1 MAEKLN
7 AVKGMNDILPPESA
21 RWEWLE
27 ATVRELMARFAYRN
41 VRTPILEHTA
51 LFVRGI
57 GEVTDI
63 VEKEMYSFHD
73 RSDKYGDNDHLTLRP
88 ENTAGLVRAVVEHN
102 MLYDG
107 GKRLWYI
114 GPMFRREKPQRG
126 RFRQFHQIGAEA
138 LGFAGPDVDAE
149 LILLANALW
158 KAIGLTDV
166 RLELNSLGQPA
177 ERAQHRAQLIAHFEG
192 HADKLDEDAK
202 RRLHSN
208 PLRILDTKNPAM
220 KDIVESAPKL
230 IDFLGAE
237 SLAHFDGLKAILD
250 ANGIAYTI
258 NPRLVR
264 GLDYYNLSVF
274 EFVTDRLGS
283 QGTVCAG
290 GRYDDLVAQI
300 GGKPAPAVGWA
311 IGVERIL
318 ELMKEQGAAIPV
330 PVPDVYAVVPDAA
343 AMPVALRTLQQL
355 REAGVRAQMHAATV
369 DGLGSFK
376 SQFKKADASGANYA
390 LIFGTD
396 ELSRGEVMVKA
407 LRDGT
412 GAQTARPLADAT
424 AWAATLQSSA
434 PTETP
439 GRSQVS
445 VSPSGGGLG
454 EPSPGGLST
463 N

>member
-27 ATVRELMARFAYRN
+27 ATVRDLMGRFAYRN

-88 ENTAGLVRAVVEHN
+88 ENTAGLVRAVIEHN

-138 LGFAGPDVDAE
+138 LGFSGPDVDAE

-158 KAIGLTDV
+158 KRIGLTDV

-177 ERAQHRAQLIAHFEG
+177 ERAQHRAQLIAHFEQ
-192 HADKLDEDAK
+192 HADKLDEDGK

-220 KDIVESAPKL
+220 KDVVESAPKL

-237 SLAHFDGLKAILD
+237 SLAHFEGLKAILD
-250 ANGIAYTI
+250 ANGVAYTI

-290 GRYDDLVAQI
+290 GRYDDLIAQI

-311 IGVERIL
+311 MGVERVL
-318 ELMKEQGAAIPV
+318 DLMKEQGTDIPL
-330 PVPDVYAVVPDAA
+330 PVPDVYAVVPDAS
-343 AMPVALRTLQQL
+343 AMPIVLRTLQHL
-355 REAGVRAQMHAATV
+355 RDAGVRVQMHAATV

-376 SQFKKADASGANYA
+376 SQFKRADNSGATYA
-390 LIFGTD
+390 LIFGAD
-396 ELSRGEVMVKA
+396 ELARGEVTLKS
-407 LRDGT
+407 LRDGS
-412 GAQTARPLADAT
+412 GAQIARPLAEVAT
-424 AWAATLQSSA
+424 WAATLQSPA
-434 PTETP
+434 PNT
-439 GRSQVS
+439 
-445 VSPSGGGLG
+445 
-454 EPSPGGLST
+454 
-463 N
+463 

>member
-27 ATVRELMARFAYRN
+27 AIVRDLMGRYAYRN

-63 VEKEMYSFHD
+63 VEKEMYAFED
-73 RSDKYGDNDHLTLRP
+73 RSDKHGQAEHLAMRP
-88 ENTAGLVRAVVEHN
+88 ENTAGLVRAVIEHN
-102 MLYDG
+102 MLYEG
-107 GKRLWYI
+107 PKRLWYT

-149 LILLANALW
+149 LILLATALW

-177 ERAQHRAQLIAHFEG
+177 ERALHRAQLIAHFEQ
-192 HADKLDEDAK
+192 HADKLDEDGK

-220 KDIVESAPKL
+220 KEVVESAPKL

-237 SLAHFDGLKAILD
+237 SLAHFEGVQAILKVND
-250 ANGIAYTI
+250 IAFTI

-264 GLDYYNLSVF
+264 GLDYYNLTVF
-274 EFVTDRLGS
+274 EFVTDRLGA

-290 GRYDDLVAQI
+290 GRYDDLIAQI

-311 IGVERIL
+311 IGVERVL
-318 ELMKEQGAAIPV
+318 DLLKEQGADVPA

-343 AMPVALRTLQQL
+343 SMPVVLRALQQL
-355 REAGVRAQMHAATV
+355 RETGVRVQMHASTAE
-369 DGLGSFK
+369 GLASFK
-376 SQFKKADASGANYA
+376 AQMRKADASGAAYA
-390 LIFGTD
+390 LIFGAD
-396 ELSRGEVMVKA
+396 ELARGEVTLKA
-407 LRDGT
+407 LRDASV
-412 GAQTARPLADAT
+412 AQSARSLAEVT
-424 AWAATLQSSA
+424 TWAAPLQSPA
-434 PTETP
+434 PN
-439 GRSQVS
+439 
-445 VSPSGGGLG
+445 L
-454 EPSPGGLST
+454 
-463 N
+463 

>member
-1 MAEKLN
+1 MAEKIS
-7 AVKGMNDILPPESA
+7 AVKGMNDILPPDSA

-27 ATVRELMARFAYRN
+27 AIVRDLMGRYAYRN
-41 VRTPILEHTA
+41 IRTPILEQTA

-63 VEKEMYSFHD
+63 VEKEMYSFE
-73 RSDKYGDNDHLTLRP
+73 DKLNGEALTLRP
-88 ENTAGLVRAVVEHN
+88 ENTASVVRAVTEHSL
-102 MLYDG
+102 LYDG
-107 GKRLWYI
+107 GKRLWYM
-114 GPMFRREKPQRG
+114 GPMFRHERPQRG
-126 RFRQFHQIGAEA
+126 RYRQFHQIGAEA

-149 LILLANALW
+149 LILLAGALW
-158 KAIGLTDV
+158 KALGLADV

-177 ERAQHRAQLIAHFEG
+177 ERALHRTQLIAHFER
-192 HADKLDEDAK
+192 HAEQLDEDGK

-220 KDIVESAPKL
+220 KDVVESAPKL
-230 IDFLGAE
+230 MDFLGAE
-237 SLAHFDGLKAILD
+237 SLAHFNGLRAILD

-274 EFVTDRLGS
+274 EFVTDRLGA

-290 GRYDDLVAQI
+290 GRYDDLIVQI
-300 GGKPAPAVGWA
+300 GGKAAPAVGWA
-311 IGVERIL
+311 LGVERVL
-318 ELMKEQGAAIPV
+318 ELVKEQGTQIPQ

-355 REAGVRAQMHAATV
+355 RDAGLRAQMHAATA

-376 SQFKKADASGANYA
+376 SQFKKADASGAAHA
-390 LIFGTD
+390 LVFGAD
-396 ELSRGEVMVKA
+396 ELARGEVTVKA
-407 LRDGT
+407 LRDGS
-412 GAQTARPLADAT
+412 GAQTARPLADVA

-434 PTETP
+434 PNN
-439 GRSQVS
+439 S
-445 VSPSGGGLG
+445 
-454 EPSPGGLST
+454 
-463 N
+463 